1 MVEPKKTPKID
12 PNDLRALKDDE
23 KINNPQL
30 RIFHFLTK
38 KTKLDWIN
46 FEPNSPTLWIFPFR
60 RPEHDN
66 TYQFTEPHDMM
77 LNYISRKKVEESLSR
92 INRVSQDYYNVRF
105 QKENSQRFNSTILI
119 QASLILAFIGFMLLM
134 SRTVYRSSLENMFGS
149 FYISTFYICFSPWSK
164 LISLR
169 ASADFLYAHQNVH
182 NESEQ
187 LRG

>member
-1 MVEPKKTPKID
+1 MTEPKKTPKID

-23 KINNPQL
+23 KINNAQL

-77 LNYISRKKVEESLSR
+77 LNYISKKKVEESLAR

-105 QKENSQRFNSTILI
+105 QKENSQHFNSTALI
-119 QASLILAFIGFMLLM
+119 QASLIIAVIGFILLM
-134 SRTVYRSSLENMFGS
+134 ARIIYRASLDRLFGS
-149 FYISTFYICFSPWSK
+149 FYTYTFYVCFAPWSK
-164 LISLR
+164 FISFC
-169 ASADFLYAHQNVH
+169 AGAHILYAH
-182 NESEQ
+182 
-187 LRG
+187 